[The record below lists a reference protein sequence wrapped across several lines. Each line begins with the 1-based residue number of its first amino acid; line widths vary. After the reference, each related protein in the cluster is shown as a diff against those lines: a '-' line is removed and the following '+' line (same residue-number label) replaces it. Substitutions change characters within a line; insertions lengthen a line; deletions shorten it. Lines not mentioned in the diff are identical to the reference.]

1 MKQFFKMLFASAF
14 GFILGG
20 ILLLFILI
28 GIGGIIAASAGSEEE
43 VTVESNSVLHFNMNS
58 IADRSSKSPFEEF
71 DFMNFKSNKRLG
83 LAEVLKNIEK
93 AAADENIKGIY
104 MDISGAGYGMANLTE
119 VRNKLIEFK
128 KSGKFIV
135 SYADYFSQSG
145 YFLAS
150 VADTI
155 YLNPQG
161 AIDFSGLHAEL
172 MFFKGAFE
180 KLEIQPEIIRHGKFK
195 SAVEPFML
203 DKMSDANREQTRG
216 FLGSIWNE
224 MLIGISEQRSISVE
238 ELQNAANNL
247 AIRKAEDALK
257 LKFVDKLV
265 YKSDV
270 LEMIKGIT
278 ESKSLKDLKLVT
290 VAKYSNVKEKES
302 EYSKDQIAVVYAI
315 GEIVDGQGE
324 KGQIGGESLAETI
337 REARNNEKIKAI
349 VLRVNSPG
357 GSALAS
363 EVIWKEV
370 LEAKKTKPVIVS
382 MGNVAASGGYYIACV
397 ADTIV
402 AEPTTV
408 TGSIG
413 VFGLLFNAQKMF
425 NNKLG
430 LTFDTVSTAK
440 YAGMGSATRPL
451 SDFEKNV
458 LQESV
463 EQVYDVFTSRVAE
476 GRKMKQSDVDSIG
489 QGRVWSGVTAKKIGL
504 VDVLGGLEDAIEIA
518 ASKAGLEKYKIT
530 NYPKE
535 KDPFEEL
542 MSGFSGDVKAKILEQ
557 ELGEE
562 AKYLKEF
569 QSWKNRKGVQAIM
582 PYQIEL

>member
-83 LAEVLKNIEK
+83 LAEVLNNIEK
-93 AAADENIKGIY
+93 AATDENIKGIY

-203 DKMSDANREQTRG
+203 DKMSDANREQTRS

-238 ELQNAANNL
+238 ELQNAANTL
-247 AIRKAEDALK
+247 AIRKADDALK

-290 VAKYSNVKEKES
+290 VAKYSNVKAKDS
-302 EYSKDQIAVVYAI
+302 EYSKEQIAVIYAL

-337 REARNNEKIKAI
+337 REARDNEKVKAI

-370 LEAKKTKPVIVS
+370 FEAKKTKPVIVS

-402 AEPTTV
+402 AEPTTI

-451 SDFEKNV
+451 SDFERNV

-476 GRKMKQSDVDSIG
+476 GRKMKQSDVDSVG
-489 QGRVWSGVTAKKIGL
+489 QGRVWSGVTAKTIGL

-518 ASKAGLEKYKIT
+518 ASKAKLEKYKIT

-569 QSWKNRKGVQAIM
+569 QNWKNRKGVQAIM

>member
-83 LAEVLKNIEK
+83 LAEVLSNIEK
-93 AAADENIKGIY
+93 AATDENIKGIY

-128 KSGKFIV
+128 KSGKFII

-203 DKMSDANREQTRG
+203 DKMSDANREQTRS

-238 ELQNAANNL
+238 ELQNAANTL
-247 AIRKAEDALK
+247 AIRKADDALK

-290 VAKYSNVKEKES
+290 VAKYSNVKAKDS
-302 EYSKDQIAVVYAI
+302 EYSKDQIAVIYAL

-337 REARNNEKIKAI
+337 REARDNEKVKAI

-370 LEAKKTKPVIVS
+370 FEAKKTKPVIVS

-402 AEPTTV
+402 AEPTTI

-451 SDFEKNV
+451 SDFERNV

-463 EQVYDVFTSRVAE
+463 EQVYDIFTSRVAE

-489 QGRVWSGVTAKKIGL
+489 QGRVWSGVTAKTIGL

-518 ASKAGLEKYKIT
+518 ASKAKLEKYKIT

-569 QSWKNRKGVQAIM
+569 QNWKNRKGVQAIM